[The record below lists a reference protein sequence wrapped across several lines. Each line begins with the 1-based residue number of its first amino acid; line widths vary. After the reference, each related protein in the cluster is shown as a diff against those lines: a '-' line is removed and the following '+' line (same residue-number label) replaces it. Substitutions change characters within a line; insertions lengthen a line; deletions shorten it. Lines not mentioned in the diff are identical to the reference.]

1 MKSLPFP
8 ILIFA
13 AAFLLDSTAAAQ
25 TGYPFQDESLRY
37 SLNWPSGLSLGDASF
52 SAHKGK
58 SGWSFDV
65 SVDLAVPGFPIAD
78 KYHSAVDPQICSSE
92 LERTVSHSG
101 RKSRE
106 RTTFD
111 QGKGKAHRQTLLPSN
126 GGGSDF
132 DIPSCGR
139 DALAFVYYVR
149 QEMGQGRVAPQQQV
163 FFGSAYNVRLE
174 YTGAQT
180 IQSGDKQAVT
190 DHVVAYVKGPK
201 SDFSVE
207 VFFAR
212 DAART
217 PLSVRIPLAVG
228 TLSLELVR

>member
-1 MKSLPFP
+1 MKSFRFP

-13 AAFLLDSTAAAQ
+13 AALLLDTTAPAQ

-37 SLNWPSGLSLGDASF
+37 SLNWPSGLSLGDASLT
-52 SAHKGK
+52 SHKG
-58 SGWSFDV
+58 SAGWTFDV

-78 KYHSAVDPQICSSE
+78 KYHSVVTPQICSSE
-92 LERTVSHSG
+92 LERTVTHGG

-106 RTTFD
+106 KTSFD
-111 QGKGKAHRQTLLPSN
+111 QDKHKAHRQTILPAD
-126 GGGSDF
+126 GGASDF
-132 DIPSCGR
+132 DIPSCAR

-201 SDFSVE
+201 SDFSFE
-207 VFFAR
+207 IFFAR

-217 PLSVRIPLAVG
+217 PLSVRIPLTVG